1 MKNVRKCVK
10 MLLLRHTTCQLATVG
25 ILYALFHDL
34 DTVDT
39 APVPVIGTGNTDT
52 DKRGKD
58 ENL

>member
-1 MKNVRKCVK
+1 

-39 APVPVIGTGNTDT
+39 APVPVIRTGNTQA